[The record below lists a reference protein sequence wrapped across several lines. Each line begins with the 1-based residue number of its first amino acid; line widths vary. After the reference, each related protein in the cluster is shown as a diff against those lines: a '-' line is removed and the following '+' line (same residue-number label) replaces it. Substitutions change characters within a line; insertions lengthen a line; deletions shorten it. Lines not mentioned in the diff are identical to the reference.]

1 MPVSTI
7 NGLKLHYTDTG
18 VEHASPV
25 IFIHGFPFSSEMWE
39 EQIGFLS
46 DTHRVITYDVRGHG
60 KSQLGNGHLLI
71 DFLVDD
77 LFALMDHLG
86 IQSAN
91 VVGLSMGGYIA
102 LRGVEREP
110 ERFLSLVLSNTKS
123 EADTNEAKIKRADAV
138 RTIRNDGVT
147 VFADNFL
154 KSVFAPDS
162 FDKRPEAVRKIRT
175 IIEKTSPDTLCST
188 LIALAARTDTT
199 ENLSKITIPTLI
211 LVGENDQLTPPA
223 AAQGMANRIRGARI
237 HILPDAAHMSNL
249 ENPEEFNSYLRD
261 FFE

>member
-1 MPVSTI
+1 MPSANI
-7 NGLKLHYTDTG
+7 NNLEINYTDSG
-18 VEHASPV
+18 FEHASPV
-25 IFIHGFPFSSEMWE
+25 IFIHGFPFNHEMWKD
-39 EQIGFLS
+39 QIEILA

-60 KSQLGNGHLLI
+60 KSELGDGHVLI

-91 VVGLSMGGYIA
+91 VVGLSMGGYVA

-123 EADTNEAKIKRADAV
+123 EADTNEAKAKRADAI
-138 RTIRNDGVT
+138 RTIQKDGVKA
-147 VFADNFL
+147 FSENFL
-154 KSVFAPDS
+154 KSVFASES
-162 FDKRPEAVRKIRT
+162 FDKHPQEIRKVRT
-175 IIEKTSPDTLCST
+175 MIEKTSPDTLCRT

-199 ENLSKITIPTLI
+199 DALGKLNIPVLI
-211 LVGENDQLTPPA
+211 IVGEHDQLTPPS
-223 AAQGMANRIRGARI
+223 AAQSMANRIPDAQI

-249 ENPEEFNSYLRD
+249 ESPEEFNTHLRN